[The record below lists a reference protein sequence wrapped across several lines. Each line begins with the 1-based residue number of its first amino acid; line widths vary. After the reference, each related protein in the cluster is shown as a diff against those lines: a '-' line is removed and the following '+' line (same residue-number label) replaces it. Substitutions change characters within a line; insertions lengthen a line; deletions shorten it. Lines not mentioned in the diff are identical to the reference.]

1 MKIICLDMEGVVTP
15 EIWIELAARTGI
27 DELRRTTRDEPDY
40 DVLMQF
46 RLEVLARHN
55 LGFSALQKVIESL
68 DPLPGA
74 VNFLTSLRSRYPV
87 VLLSDTFAQFAGPLL
102 AKLGYPTLLCHRLDI
117 QRSGRISGYRLRM
130 PDHKRAA
137 VEAFRGLNY
146 MVCAAGDSYNDTRM
160 LAAADAGFLFRPP
173 QNVIDE
179 FPEFP
184 VFTEYMELLE
194 VLEAADERAK
204 SPVHR
209 LEATA

>member
-1 MKIICLDMEGVVTP
+1 MEGVVTP
-15 EIWIELAARTGI
+15 EIWMELAARTGI

-46 RLEVLARHN
+46 RLEILARHN

-74 VNFLTSLRSRYPV
+74 MDFLTSLRSRYPV

-102 AKLGYPTLLCHRLDI
+102 AKMGYPTLLCHRLDI
-117 QRSGRISGYRLRM
+117 QRSGRITGYQLRM
-130 PDHKRAA
+130 PNHKWAA

-146 MVCAAGDSYNDTRM
+146 LVCAAGDSYNDTRM
-160 LAAADAGFLFRPP
+160 LTAADAGFLFRPP

-184 VFTEYMELLE
+184 VYTEYSELLE
-194 VLEAADERAK
+194 ALEAADRRVEN
-204 SPVHR
+204 PLLR
-209 LEATA
+209 LEVTA